1 MEEDLKGVE
10 NEEHKYSYCIIKQ
23 YWAGLNFCPFAEL
36 EEGTKI
42 FNMVENN
49 EVEFVINVIGTT
61 DYNQANKFKIL
72 DAHYIASHLKE
83 GTTLKYVY

>member
-1 MEEDLKGVE
+1 MREDLKTTVE
-10 NEEHKYSYCIIKQ
+10 NKEPKYSYCIIK
-23 YWAGLNFCPFAEL
+23 YNEL
-36 EEGTKI
+36 YIKEFTLYPR
-42 FNMVENN
+42 VDAENN
-49 EVEFVINVIGTT
+49 EVEFVMNVIGTT